1 MKAVLARLLRTLA
14 DRLDRRG
21 APKGT
26 HCSFTIEPGIGIVVH
41 EDHRGCP
48 IWYYGDDAYKKA
60 WKRS

>member
-26 HCSFTIEPGIGIVVH
+26 HCSFTFEPGAGIVFH
-41 EDHRGCP
+41 EDHRGCRV
-48 IWYYGDDAYKKA
+48 WYHGDDDYEKA
-60 WKRS
+60 WQPS